1 MSAMIN
7 LLPDIRQA
15 KLKEKRRRQF
25 MSGVAIVTWLGCGA
39 IVLALSLAT
48 AAEKV
53 LIMSSNKSAKDKI
66 TRLQNVPGII
76 EALTAQEHLASLP
89 ALYSQR
95 VYMTKFFKALSESD
109 PSDMTLSS
117 LSIDGLNQLTVTG
130 GARTYA
136 SVAKLA
142 RALSLSNISVGT
154 GALATNSPYFTDVNI
169 TEVTKGATQA
179 VSFTIQATLQPG
191 VTTNASN

>member
-15 KLKEKRRRQF
+15 KLREKRRRQV
-25 MSGVAIVTWLGCGA
+25 MSGVAIATWVVCGV

-53 LIMSSNKSAKDKI
+53 LISASTKSAKNKI
-66 TRLQNVPGII
+66 EQLQNVPGII
-76 EALTAQEHLASLP
+76 EALTAQEHLAALP
-89 ALYSQR
+89 GLYSQR

-130 GARTYA
+130 AARSYS

-142 RALSLSNISVGT
+142 RALNLSNVSVGT
-154 GALATNSPYFTDVNI
+154 GAAPTNSPYFTNVNI
-169 TEVTKGATQA
+169 TEVTKGSTQG
-179 VSFTIQATLQPG
+179 VSFTIQATMQPG
-191 VTTNASN
+191 VTNAGI